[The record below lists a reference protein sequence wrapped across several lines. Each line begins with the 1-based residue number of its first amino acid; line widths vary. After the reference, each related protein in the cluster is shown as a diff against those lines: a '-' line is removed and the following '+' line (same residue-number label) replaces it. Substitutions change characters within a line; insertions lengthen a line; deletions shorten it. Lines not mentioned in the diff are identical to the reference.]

1 MLAVV
6 LIVTDEFELAVKVS
20 LEELVV
26 LQVPKSI
33 VKDPE
38 PTVDPVGPEQTQEQD
53 QQKLEVGNLI
63 AESKKYRGR
72 AQAAEQELSKL
83 RKEIEDTRISQME
96 EQEQWKNLA
105 EERASKLA
113 ELEPIVER
121 ATKQEASLRAEL
133 LNEIPED
140 EHATFGEL
148 PIEALR
154 AVVKKLRTQRVAV
167 SSAPSAP
174 VNDGNV
180 ELRKI
185 KDEDRRMN
193 WSNIL
198 ESYKRKGT

>member
-1 MLAVV
+1 MS
-6 LIVTDEFELAVKVS
+6 DEQT
-20 LEELVV
+20 
-26 LQVPKSI
+26 QVAQS
-33 VKDPE
+33 VPE
-38 PTVDPVGPEQTQEQD
+38 PTVDPVGPEQTQEQN
-53 QQKLEVGNLI
+53 QQQLEVGNLI

-72 AQAAEQELSKL
+72 AQAAETELAKL

-133 LNEIPED
+133 LSEIPED

-174 VNDGNV
+174 VNDGNI

>member
-1 MLAVV
+1 
-6 LIVTDEFELAVKVS
+6 
-20 LEELVV
+20 
-26 LQVPKSI
+26 
-33 VKDPE
+33 
-38 PTVDPVGPEQTQEQD
+38 
-53 QQKLEVGNLI
+53 
-63 AESKKYRGR
+63 
-72 AQAAEQELSKL
+72 
-83 RKEIEDTRISQME
+83 ME

>member
-1 MLAVV
+1 M
-6 LIVTDEFELAVKVS
+6 S
-20 LEELVV
+20 EEQT
-26 LQVPKSI
+26 QVAQS
-33 VKDPE
+33 VPE

-63 AESKKYRGR
+63 ADAKKYRSR
-72 AQAAEQELSKL
+72 AQKSEQELAKL

-133 LNEIPED
+133 LSEIPED

>member
-1 MLAVV
+1 M
-6 LIVTDEFELAVKVS
+6 S
-20 LEELVV
+20 EEQT
-26 LQVPKSI
+26 QVAQS
-33 VKDPE
+33 VPE
-38 PTVDPVGPEQTQEQD
+38 PTVDPVGPEQTQEQN

-63 AESKKYRGR
+63 ADAKKYRSR
-72 AQAAEQELSKL
+72 AQKSEQELAKL

-121 ATKQEASLRAEL
+121 ANKQEASLRAEL
-133 LNEIPED
+133 LSEIPED

>member
-1 MLAVV
+1 M
-6 LIVTDEFELAVKVS
+6 S
-20 LEELVV
+20 EEQT
-26 LQVPKSI
+26 QVAQS
-33 VKDPE
+33 VPE

-63 AESKKYRGR
+63 ADAKKYRSR
-72 AQAAEQELSKL
+72 AQKSEQELAKL

-133 LNEIPED
+133 LSEIPED

-174 VNDGNV
+174 VNDGNI

>member
-1 MLAVV
+1 M
-6 LIVTDEFELAVKVS
+6 S
-20 LEELVV
+20 EEQTPVAQSV
-26 LQVPKSI
+26 
-33 VKDPE
+33 PE
-38 PTVDPVGPEQTQEQD
+38 PTVDPVGSEQTQEQD

-63 AESKKYRGR
+63 ADAKKYRSR
-72 AQAAEQELSKL
+72 AQKSEQELSKL

-113 ELEPIVER
+113 ELEPIVES
-121 ATKQEASLRAEL
+121 AMKQEASLRAEL
-133 LNEIPED
+133 LSEIPED

-148 PIEALR
+148 PLEALR
-154 AVVKKLRTQRVAV
+154 AVVKKLKTQRVAV

-185 KDEDRRMN
+185 KDSDRRLN
-193 WSNIL
+193 WGNIL
-198 ESYKRKGT
+198 ESYKSKSN

>member
-1 MLAVV
+1 M
-6 LIVTDEFELAVKVS
+6 S
-20 LEELVV
+20 EE
-26 LQVPKSI
+26 QVAQS
-33 VKDPE
+33 VPE
-38 PTVDPVGPEQTQEQD
+38 PTLDPVGPEVEQEQN
-53 QQKLEVGNLI
+53 QQQLEVGNLI

-72 AQAAEQELSKL
+72 AQAAETELANL

-105 EERASKLA
+105 DERGNKLA
-113 ELEPIVER
+113 ELEPIVENAR
-121 ATKQEASLRAEL
+121 KQEASLRAEL
-133 LNEIPED
+133 LLEIPEE

-148 PIEALR
+148 PLEALR

-198 ESYKRKGT
+198 ESYKRKSN

>member
-1 MLAVV
+1 M
-6 LIVTDEFELAVKVS
+6 S
-20 LEELVV
+20 EEQTPVAQSV
-26 LQVPKSI
+26 
-33 VKDPE
+33 PE

-53 QQKLEVGNLI
+53 QQQLEVGNLI

-72 AQAAEQELSKL
+72 AQAAETELAKL

-105 EERASKLA
+105 EERANKLA
-113 ELEPIVER
+113 ELEPIVE
-121 ATKQEASLRAEL
+121 AAMKQEASLRAEL
-133 LNEIPED
+133 LLEIPEE

-148 PIEALR
+148 PLEALR
-154 AVVKKLRTQRVAV
+154 AVVKKLKTQRVAV

-174 VNDGNV
+174 VNDSNID
-180 ELRKI
+180 LKKI
-185 KDEDRRMN
+185 KDSDRRLN